1 MIGEISAL
9 GCALCWAVSSTL
21 TKSLAAKFGAMSLNL
36 IRCLAASVVFWGI
49 IPFSPG
55 TQALSQAP
63 GTALLYLML
72 SALIGISVGD
82 TIYIKG
88 LRLIN
93 VTLAFPIAQ
102 SAMPLLTLAAAVL
115 FLGEPISWSLAL
127 GTALVLVGIYLIAA
141 PEGRGRL
148 PFLVTLPEKKGMGI
162 GFVLI
167 ASLLWAISISFL
179 KVGLQE
185 VNLILANGVR
195 LPVAAFALI
204 FLILFQ
210 KSPHPP
216 IRANIP
222 NVALAAMTGI
232 LAFGLGGI
240 LFLQA
245 IRYAGAGKATVLTSC
260 APLFGLPISV
270 FFLKER
276 VTMRIAAGTFF
287 LVSGIGFIV

>member
-1 MIGEISAL
+1 LIGEVSAL

-21 TKSLAAKFGAMSLNL
+21 TKSLAGKFEAISLNL
-36 IRCLAASVVFWGI
+36 IRCLAASIIFWGI

-55 TQALSQAP
+55 TRALSQAP

-82 TIYIKG
+82 TIYIRG

-127 GTALVLVGIYLIAA
+127 GTALVLVGIYLIAG
-141 PEGRGRL
+141 PWGGSRL
-148 PFLVTLPEKKGMGI
+148 PHVPVSEKRGMGI
-162 GFVLI
+162 GLVLI

-179 KVGLQE
+179 KVGLGE

-210 KSPHPP
+210 KLPHPP

-270 FFLKER
+270 LFLKEG
-276 VTMRIAAGTFF
+276 VTMRITAGTIFM
-287 LVSGIGFIV
+287 VSGIVFIV

>member
-1 MIGEISAL
+1 LIGEISAL

-21 TKSLAAKFGAMSLNL
+21 TKSVAGKFEPLSLNL
-36 IRCLAASVVFWGI
+36 LRCLAAAVVFWAI

-82 TIYIKG
+82 TIYIRG

-102 SAMPLLTLAAAVL
+102 SAMPLLTLIAAVL
-115 FLGEPISWSLAL
+115 FLGETVTWSLAL
-127 GTALVLVGIYLIAA
+127 GTALVLFGIYLITG
-141 PEGRGRL
+141 PWGGTRL
-148 PFLVTLPEKKGMGI
+148 PLVPVSEKRGMGI
-162 GFVLI
+162 GFILI

-204 FLILFQ
+204 FLILFR
-210 KSPHPP
+210 KTPP
-216 IRANIP
+216 QPNNLNIRE
-222 NVALAAMTGI
+222 VALGAATGI

-276 VTMRIAAGTFF
+276 VTMKIVAGTIFV
-287 LVSGIGFIV
+287 VSGIGFIV